1 MTSVQLQA
9 DKRFRRA
16 RIQPFRRRS
25 LAVSG
30 RIVRLLLACTVLA
43 IGVHQGP
50 ELLSGS
56 DLLRVEHVTI
66 KGNRYLSQGEML
78 ALLDRLHG
86 KNILEVDL
94 EAHLQLL
101 LTSGW
106 VQGATLRRLL
116 PATIEVV
123 VTERQPV
130 GLVRLA
136 TQLYLIDAT
145 GTVIDEYRPQFAD
158 LRLPVIDGLE
168 MKSAR
173 GSAVDRARAQLVA
186 HLMSALAARPD
197 LSGLVSQID
206 VTDAS
211 DAVVLLNDDGTLLHL
226 GDEQFVERLD
236 RYLDLA
242 QAMRASVP
250 EIDYVD
256 LRYEKRLYVRPA
268 GGGYTE

>member
-50 ELLSGS
+50 ELLSRS

-94 EAHLQLL
+94 EAHRQLL

-256 LRYEKRLYVRPA
+256 LRYEKRLYVRPV

>member
-43 IGVHQGP
+43 IGAHQGP

-94 EAHLQLL
+94 EAHRQLL

>member
-50 ELLSGS
+50 ELLSRS

-94 EAHLQLL
+94 EAHRQLL

-268 GGGYTE
+268 GGG

>member
-94 EAHLQLL
+94 EAHRQLL

-145 GTVIDEYRPQFAD
+145 GTVIDEYRPRFAD

>member
-50 ELLSGS
+50 ELLSRS

-94 EAHLQLL
+94 EVHRQLL